1 MNPKTKLLYES
12 ICSWSGVAFVV
23 TYIVCLAFIA
33 GFLPPPSP
41 NFSAEAMGQHWA
53 NHHDGIV
60 LGATL
65 ASAFGVLLLP
75 WSAQLCIMLARIE
88 GQGPVLTIIQGMGG
102 ALTGW
107 IMVSTP
113 ILWLAAAY
121 RPAIPPALVQSLT
134 DSAWMTL
141 CMTYA
146 VTTVQFWAIGLV
158 GLADTSARP
167 LFPRWLCWLILITGT
182 MWVFNDAIPYHKT
195 GPLAWDGAITLYTL
209 FSFWLGTSLLIS
221 VYMIRDVRFRLRAMS
236 PQSVSFNAGQ
246 GRVFGADQA

>member
-1 MNPKTKLLYES
+1 MNAKTKLHYEL
-12 ICSWSGVAFVV
+12 ICSWSGILFVV
-23 TYIVCLAFIA
+23 TYVACLGGIA

-41 NFSAEAMGQHWA
+41 NLSAEAMGQHWA
-53 NHHDGIV
+53 DHHDGIV

-75 WSAQLCIMLARIE
+75 WSAQLSVMLARIE
-88 GQGPVLTIIQGMGG
+88 GPGPVLSIVQGMGG

-121 RPAIPPALVQSLT
+121 RPAIPAALVQSLT

-158 GLADTSARP
+158 GLADTSPHP
-167 LFPRWLCWLILITGT
+167 LFPRWLCWLTLFTGT
-182 MWVFNDAIPYHKT
+182 IWIVNDAIPYHKT

-221 VYMIRDVRFRLRAMS
+221 VYMVRKVSSRLSEAV
-236 PQSVSFNAGQ
+236 P
-246 GRVFGADQA
+246 GAAFAS